1 MRHELSRRNFLQL
14 SASSSALLAIGAGV
28 SSLSGCS
35 QQVDTDNGYRVLRR
49 DDVYFL
55 GAIAPA
61 ILTTLG
67 YPGGLQDD
75 ARGRL
80 ISKLDEIMSVLSHH
94 SRKQLILLLDL
105 MNSAP
110 TRVAVGAPWHPWY
123 EADLADAERF
133 LQHWRNSSMGIKRM
147 GYAGITKLFCMAWYS
162 QPESFTVSGY
172 PGPPQRAPMTQ
183 IASR

>member
-1 MRHELSRRNFLQL
+1 MLQELSRRNFLQL
-14 SASSSALLAIGAGV
+14 SASSSAALMVGAGV
-28 SSLSGCS
+28 ASLAGCS
-35 QQVDTDNGYRVLRR
+35 HQPDRENGYKVLRR

-67 YPGGLQDD
+67 YPGDLRRE

-80 ISKLDEIMSVLSHH
+80 IAKLDEIMMVLSQHT
-94 SRKQLILLLDL
+94 RKQLIMMFDL

-123 EADLADAERF
+123 EANLADAERF
-133 LQHWRNSSMGIKRM
+133 LQHWRTSSMGLKRM
-147 GYAGITKLFCMAWYS
+147 GYAGITKLLCMAWYS

-172 PGPPQRAPMTQ
+172 PGPPQRAPLTQ